1 MSQSKT
7 ARNEALLMRRL
18 VNLKVKGV
26 SVAEHTSEFQNLVN
40 RLATIKMELDDEMQ
54 ALLLLSSLPDSWETL
69 VVSFSNSAPEGKL
82 TMSMVTNALFSEE
95 ARKKDM
101 SGDQSHALVTENRN
115 REELLAEEGFTGR
128 RSKMSARTSFRSE
141 AASMPHY
148 SNRYQDKSSSS
159 SCVKKT
165 ERAKSDLP
173 RISFDSSKDF
183 QGSEIVEIGV
193 EDGKGYKD
201 TYSNEMYSPGRS
213 KSKYSGGVGERER
226 PKSRKSLKK
235 PENSY
240 SRSNSSQNS
249 KSIDDSRRRRQAE
262 IGQNVVEPALDE
274 AAVRALISILSGYIK
289 HFLKDKD
296 FRTALHHNCFAS
308 LNFVELEE
316 GLMTESKVLSNLE
329 QAIETV
335 ERAAEERAS
344 AKELKKAS
352 LQLGVITGFNSD
364 DLKDG
369 FTSGIPN
376 SKLSACAHLYL
387 SVIYKLQKKDRIAAK
402 HLLQVFCDS
411 SFQARMMLLP
421 ELWDYLFLPHLSHL
435 KAWYIQEA
443 DSLADTSIKSRK
455 LKLLE
460 KVYNEIMDS
469 GTYQFAFYYKD
480 WLTEG
485 VEAPSIPSIHIPSI
499 SVRGIQKEYLQSH
512 SVQEVHQER
521 WFGHSLDV
529 GSPTGPFSP
538 QPMVSKR
545 LYEAVFGHS
554 NKPGA
559 NEVVEHYKGSEN
571 FDATSI
577 SSDGSAIEDKQALT
591 CSSGKVKHMDQD
603 IERDNAFHLCLH
615 AFLPVELNGNFENID
630 EESSCS
636 SIPRDFICPLT
647 GLLFEDPVTLET
659 GQTFERA
666 AITEWFKQGYRT
678 CPVTEKTLE
687 SQSVPHTNFILKRV
701 IDSWKSVRCRHLL
714 AFASQQEGEHRPKL
728 EAERAAFILQHLL
741 TSFSK
746 EERITNAKLLMSL
759 GGLQF
764 LVRRFDSG
772 NLTEKTT
779 VAALFS
785 SCIEADNGCRN
796 YIARN
801 IKKPCLLELIHSKQ
815 VKSRE
820 NAVLLLTE
828 LICLDRRKDVNF
840 FLSGFQNEGMLDTM
854 HVLLVYLQ
862 SSLPEQRPLVA
873 VLLLHLDL
881 LALGRG
887 RDPTVLSLWSRLL
900 WFWGRLL
907 FPDCALSLVLQST
920 PLVFSDWALS
930 ARRISGWF
938 GLTQKGY
945 RCYDPISRQLYVSY
959 HVAFLEHLSYFQ
971 LPSLIAPVS
980 KADLVLIDPFL
991 SKNLVGCKWVYK
1003 VKTYSDGCLEC
1014 YKAHLV
1020 AKGFSQEYDIDY
1032 KETFATVAKMTTVRT
1047 LISIAVVRHWPL
1059 YQMDVKNAFLD
1070 VHLTEEVY
1078 MHPPLVFLIHSSG
1091 LVCRLRRALYSLKQ
1105 SPRTCFEASAMSEV
1119 KQHLLRTFEM
1129 KDLGPLR
1136 LTLPIPL
1143 DNPTLYRE
1151 LVGCLV
1157 YLTVTHPDLA
1167 YVVYVVSQL
1176 VFALCSPYWAAL
1188 IQILHYL
1195 HDTIFQRLVLSSTSS
1210 LDLVTYANAD
1220 WVSDVTDCK
1229 STSGFCL
1236 FLGDFLIS
1244 WKNKKQ
1250 TVVTRST
1257 AEAEYGAI
1265 AHATAEVEPRKYSIY
1280 REEAVDAITV
1290 ALDGSLYNEK
1300 IRAKCCRALLIL
1312 GGRFSSSGKIMIE
1325 DWILKQTGFL
1335 DGSDPNSLENEE
1347 DGVLVD
1353 EIIPSECRVLLMTIA
1368 EELAV
1373 PLRSLAEVTWT
1384 AKELYATISGGDS

>member
-1 MSQSKT
+1 MAMS
-7 ARNEALLMRRL
+7 L
-18 VNLKVKGV
+18 
-26 SVAEHTSEFQNLVN
+26 
-40 RLATIKMELDDEMQ
+40 
-54 ALLLLSSLPDSWETL
+54 
-69 VVSFSNSAPEGKL
+69 
-82 TMSMVTNALFSEE
+82 
-95 ARKKDM
+95 
-101 SGDQSHALVTENRN
+101 
-115 REELLAEEGFTGR
+115 EELLAEEGFTGR

-159 SCVKKT
+159 SRVKKT

-173 RISFDSSKDF
+173 RYGLRDELPTSDRLKGRRPRDNLITREKSDKGLKKETREKFERVSNDFNRISFDSSKDF

-226 PKSRKSLKK
+226 PKSRSGKDIEVDKGCGNKSKNHVLGRMSYSDNYRKSLKK

-308 LNFVELEE
+308 LNIVELEE

-411 SFQARMMLLP
+411 PFQARMMLLP

-443 DSLADTSIKSRK
+443 DSLADTPSKSRK

-469 GTYQFAFYYKD
+469 GTYQYAFYYKD

-571 FDATSI
+571 FDTTSI

-603 IERDNAFHLCLH
+603 IERDNAFHPEDGVIAEAWRLH
-615 AFLPVELNGNFENID
+615 SDSALGEGDANDNFGNSSPYPENPEITQILHGHPHTKENELTLKRLAKAVFDLQHTEGPLDLTDSTFLSQTENVDSFANSIKTMSSDEELNGNFENID

-666 AITEWFKQGYRT
+666 AITEWFNQGYRT

-687 SQSVPHTNFILKRV
+687 IQSVPHTNFILKRV

-801 IKKPCLLELIHSKQ
+801 IKKPCLLELIHSNQ

-881 LALGRG
+881 L
-887 RDPTVLSLWSRLL
+887 
-900 WFWGRLL
+900 
-907 FPDCALSLVLQST
+907 
-920 PLVFSDWALS
+920 
-930 ARRISGWF
+930 
-938 GLTQKGY
+938 
-945 RCYDPISRQLYVSY
+945 
-959 HVAFLEHLSYFQ
+959 
-971 LPSLIAPVS
+971 
-980 KADLVLIDPFL
+980 
-991 SKNLVGCKWVYK
+991 
-1003 VKTYSDGCLEC
+1003 
-1014 YKAHLV
+1014 
-1020 AKGFSQEYDIDY
+1020 
-1032 KETFATVAKMTTVRT
+1032 
-1047 LISIAVVRHWPL
+1047 
-1059 YQMDVKNAFLD
+1059 
-1070 VHLTEEVY
+1070 
-1078 MHPPLVFLIHSSG
+1078 
-1091 LVCRLRRALYSLKQ
+1091 
-1105 SPRTCFEASAMSEV
+1105 
-1119 KQHLLRTFEM
+1119 
-1129 KDLGPLR
+1129 
-1136 LTLPIPL
+1136 
-1143 DNPTLYRE
+1143 
-1151 LVGCLV
+1151 
-1157 YLTVTHPDLA
+1157 
-1167 YVVYVVSQL
+1167 
-1176 VFALCSPYWAAL
+1176 
-1188 IQILHYL
+1188 
-1195 HDTIFQRLVLSSTSS
+1195 
-1210 LDLVTYANAD
+1210 
-1220 WVSDVTDCK
+1220 
-1229 STSGFCL
+1229 
-1236 FLGDFLIS
+1236 
-1244 WKNKKQ
+1244 
-1250 TVVTRST
+1250 
-1257 AEAEYGAI
+1257 
-1265 AHATAEVEPRKYSIY
+1265 VEPRKYSIY

-1335 DGSDPNSLENEE
+1335 VGSDPNSLENEE

-1353 EIIPSECRVLLMTIA
+1353 EIIPSDDEEEEREDWLRILSASLIGDGKKSFLESISKCLGSGSLDLVRVCLTTVAWLSSALASLSDAEFQLPAFSALISQLKERLENGDLVEHKILASMCLLNFSKIPECRVLLMTIA

>member
-1 MSQSKT
+1 MAMS
-7 ARNEALLMRRL
+7 L
-18 VNLKVKGV
+18 
-26 SVAEHTSEFQNLVN
+26 
-40 RLATIKMELDDEMQ
+40 
-54 ALLLLSSLPDSWETL
+54 
-69 VVSFSNSAPEGKL
+69 
-82 TMSMVTNALFSEE
+82 
-95 ARKKDM
+95 
-101 SGDQSHALVTENRN
+101 
-115 REELLAEEGFTGR
+115 EELLAEEGFTGR

-159 SCVKKT
+159 SRVKKT

-173 RISFDSSKDF
+173 RYGLRDELPTSDRLKGRRPRDNLITREKSDKGLKKETREKFERVSNDFNRISFDSSKDF

-226 PKSRKSLKK
+226 PKSRSGKDIEVDKGCGNKSKNHVLGRMSYSDNYRKSLKK

-308 LNFVELEE
+308 LNIVELEE

-352 LQLGVITGFNSD
+352 LQLGVITDFNSD

-443 DSLADTSIKSRK
+443 DSLADTPIKSRK

-499 SVRGIQKEYLQSH
+499 SVQGIQKEYLRSH

-521 WFGHSLDV
+521 WFGQSLDV

-559 NEVVEHYKGSEN
+559 NEVVEHFKGSEN
-571 FDATSI
+571 FDTTSI

-603 IERDNAFHLCLH
+603 IERDNAFRPEDGVIAEAWRLH
-615 AFLPVELNGNFENID
+615 SDSALGEGDANDNFGNSSPYPENPEITQILHGHPHTKENELTLKRLAKAVFDLQHTEGPLDLTDSTFLLQTENVDSFANSIKTMSSDEELNGNFENID

-666 AITEWFKQGYRT
+666 AITEWFNQGYRT

-881 LALGRG
+881 L
-887 RDPTVLSLWSRLL
+887 
-900 WFWGRLL
+900 
-907 FPDCALSLVLQST
+907 
-920 PLVFSDWALS
+920 
-930 ARRISGWF
+930 
-938 GLTQKGY
+938 
-945 RCYDPISRQLYVSY
+945 
-959 HVAFLEHLSYFQ
+959 
-971 LPSLIAPVS
+971 
-980 KADLVLIDPFL
+980 
-991 SKNLVGCKWVYK
+991 
-1003 VKTYSDGCLEC
+1003 
-1014 YKAHLV
+1014 
-1020 AKGFSQEYDIDY
+1020 
-1032 KETFATVAKMTTVRT
+1032 
-1047 LISIAVVRHWPL
+1047 
-1059 YQMDVKNAFLD
+1059 
-1070 VHLTEEVY
+1070 
-1078 MHPPLVFLIHSSG
+1078 
-1091 LVCRLRRALYSLKQ
+1091 
-1105 SPRTCFEASAMSEV
+1105 
-1119 KQHLLRTFEM
+1119 
-1129 KDLGPLR
+1129 
-1136 LTLPIPL
+1136 
-1143 DNPTLYRE
+1143 
-1151 LVGCLV
+1151 
-1157 YLTVTHPDLA
+1157 
-1167 YVVYVVSQL
+1167 
-1176 VFALCSPYWAAL
+1176 
-1188 IQILHYL
+1188 
-1195 HDTIFQRLVLSSTSS
+1195 
-1210 LDLVTYANAD
+1210 
-1220 WVSDVTDCK
+1220 
-1229 STSGFCL
+1229 
-1236 FLGDFLIS
+1236 
-1244 WKNKKQ
+1244 
-1250 TVVTRST
+1250 
-1257 AEAEYGAI
+1257 
-1265 AHATAEVEPRKYSIY
+1265 VEPRKYSIY

-1312 GGRFSSSGKIMIE
+1312 GGRFSSFGKIMIE

-1335 DGSDPNSLENEE
+1335 DGPDPNSLENEE

-1353 EIIPSECRVLLMTIA
+1353 EIIPSDDEEEEREDWLRILSASLIGDRKKSFLESISKCLGSGSLDLVRVCLTTVAWLSSALASLSDAEFQLPAFSALISQLKERLENGDLIEHKILASMCLLNFSKIPECRVLLMTIA

>member
-1 MSQSKT
+1 MAMS
-7 ARNEALLMRRL
+7 L
-18 VNLKVKGV
+18 
-26 SVAEHTSEFQNLVN
+26 
-40 RLATIKMELDDEMQ
+40 
-54 ALLLLSSLPDSWETL
+54 
-69 VVSFSNSAPEGKL
+69 
-82 TMSMVTNALFSEE
+82 
-95 ARKKDM
+95 
-101 SGDQSHALVTENRN
+101 
-115 REELLAEEGFTGR
+115 EELLAEEGFTGR

-159 SCVKKT
+159 SRVKKT

-173 RISFDSSKDF
+173 WYGLRDELPTSDRLKGRRPRDNLITREKSDKGLKKETREKFERVSNDFNRICFDSSKDF

-193 EDGKGYKD
+193 EDCKGYKD

-226 PKSRKSLKK
+226 PKSRSGKDIEVDKGYGNKSKNHVLGRMSYSDNYRKSLKK

-249 KSIDDSRRRRQAE
+249 KSIDDSRRRMQAE

-308 LNFVELEE
+308 LNFVELE
-316 GLMTESKVLSNLE
+316 GGHMTESKVLSNIE

-411 SFQARMMLLP
+411 PFQARMMLLP

-443 DSLADTSIKSRK
+443 DSLADTPIKSRK

-485 VEAPSIPSIHIPSI
+485 VEAPSIPSVHIPSI
-499 SVRGIQKEYLQSH
+499 SVRGIQKEYPQSH
-512 SVQEVHQER
+512 SVQEVHQEG

-545 LYEAVFGHS
+545 LYEAVFGRSH
-554 NKPGA
+554 KPGA
-559 NEVVEHYKGSEN
+559 NEVVEDYKGSGN
-571 FDATSI
+571 FDTTSI
-577 SSDGSAIEDKQALT
+577 RSSDGSAIEDKQALT

-603 IERDNAFHLCLH
+603 IERDNAFHPEDGVIAEEAWRLHSDSAPGEGDANDDFGNSSPYPENPEITQILHGHPHTKENELTLKRLAKAVFDLQHTEGPLDLTDSTFLSQTENTDSFANCTFYIKCVH
-615 AFLPVELNGNFENID
+615 AFLPAELNGNFENID

-666 AITEWFKQGYRT
+666 AITEWFNQGYRT

-714 AFASQQEGEHRPKL
+714 AFASQQEGEHTPKL
-728 EAERAAFILQHLL
+728 EDERAVFILQHLL
-741 TSFSK
+741 TSFTK

-815 VKSRE
+815 IKSRE

-840 FLSGFQNEGMLDTM
+840 FLSGFQNEGILDTM

-881 LALGRG
+881 L
-887 RDPTVLSLWSRLL
+887 
-900 WFWGRLL
+900 
-907 FPDCALSLVLQST
+907 
-920 PLVFSDWALS
+920 
-930 ARRISGWF
+930 
-938 GLTQKGY
+938 
-945 RCYDPISRQLYVSY
+945 
-959 HVAFLEHLSYFQ
+959 
-971 LPSLIAPVS
+971 
-980 KADLVLIDPFL
+980 
-991 SKNLVGCKWVYK
+991 
-1003 VKTYSDGCLEC
+1003 
-1014 YKAHLV
+1014 
-1020 AKGFSQEYDIDY
+1020 
-1032 KETFATVAKMTTVRT
+1032 
-1047 LISIAVVRHWPL
+1047 
-1059 YQMDVKNAFLD
+1059 
-1070 VHLTEEVY
+1070 
-1078 MHPPLVFLIHSSG
+1078 
-1091 LVCRLRRALYSLKQ
+1091 
-1105 SPRTCFEASAMSEV
+1105 
-1119 KQHLLRTFEM
+1119 
-1129 KDLGPLR
+1129 
-1136 LTLPIPL
+1136 
-1143 DNPTLYRE
+1143 
-1151 LVGCLV
+1151 
-1157 YLTVTHPDLA
+1157 
-1167 YVVYVVSQL
+1167 
-1176 VFALCSPYWAAL
+1176 
-1188 IQILHYL
+1188 
-1195 HDTIFQRLVLSSTSS
+1195 
-1210 LDLVTYANAD
+1210 
-1220 WVSDVTDCK
+1220 
-1229 STSGFCL
+1229 
-1236 FLGDFLIS
+1236 
-1244 WKNKKQ
+1244 
-1250 TVVTRST
+1250 
-1257 AEAEYGAI
+1257 
-1265 AHATAEVEPRKYSIY
+1265 VEPRKYSIY

-1335 DGSDPNSLENEE
+1335 DGPDPNSLENEE

-1353 EIIPSECRVLLMTIA
+1353 EIIPSDDEEEEREDWLRILSASLIGDGKKSFLESISKCLGSGSLDLVRVCLTTVAWLSSALASLSDAEFQLPAFSALISRLKERLENGDLVEHKILASMCLLNFSKIPECRVLLMTIA

>member
-1 MSQSKT
+1 MAMS
-7 ARNEALLMRRL
+7 L
-18 VNLKVKGV
+18 
-26 SVAEHTSEFQNLVN
+26 
-40 RLATIKMELDDEMQ
+40 
-54 ALLLLSSLPDSWETL
+54 
-69 VVSFSNSAPEGKL
+69 
-82 TMSMVTNALFSEE
+82 
-95 ARKKDM
+95 
-101 SGDQSHALVTENRN
+101 
-115 REELLAEEGFTGR
+115 EELLAEEGFTGR

-159 SCVKKT
+159 SRVKKT

-173 RISFDSSKDF
+173 RYGLRDELPTSDRLKGRRPRDNLITREKSDKGLKKETREKFERVSNDFNRISFDSSKDF

-201 TYSNEMYSPGRS
+201 TFSNEMYSPGRS

-226 PKSRKSLKK
+226 PKSRSGKDIEVDKGCGNKSKNHVLGRMSYSDNYRKSLKK

-240 SRSNSSQNS
+240 SRPNSSQNS

-308 LNFVELEE
+308 LNIVELEE

-411 SFQARMMLLP
+411 PFQARMTLLP

-443 DSLADTSIKSRK
+443 DSLADTPIKSRK

-571 FDATSI
+571 FDTTSI

-591 CSSGKVKHMDQD
+591 FSSGKVKHMDQD
-603 IERDNAFHLCLH
+603 IERDNAFRPEDGVIAEAWRLH
-615 AFLPVELNGNFENID
+615 SDSALGEGDANDNFGNSSPYPENPEITQILHGHPHTKENELTLKRLAKAVFDLQHTEGPLDLTDSTFLSQTENVDSFANSIKTMSSDEELNGNFENID

-666 AITEWFKQGYRT
+666 AITEWFNQGYRT

-687 SQSVPHTNFILKRV
+687 IQSVPHTNFILKRV

-881 LALGRG
+881 L
-887 RDPTVLSLWSRLL
+887 
-900 WFWGRLL
+900 
-907 FPDCALSLVLQST
+907 
-920 PLVFSDWALS
+920 
-930 ARRISGWF
+930 
-938 GLTQKGY
+938 
-945 RCYDPISRQLYVSY
+945 
-959 HVAFLEHLSYFQ
+959 
-971 LPSLIAPVS
+971 
-980 KADLVLIDPFL
+980 
-991 SKNLVGCKWVYK
+991 
-1003 VKTYSDGCLEC
+1003 
-1014 YKAHLV
+1014 
-1020 AKGFSQEYDIDY
+1020 
-1032 KETFATVAKMTTVRT
+1032 
-1047 LISIAVVRHWPL
+1047 
-1059 YQMDVKNAFLD
+1059 
-1070 VHLTEEVY
+1070 
-1078 MHPPLVFLIHSSG
+1078 
-1091 LVCRLRRALYSLKQ
+1091 
-1105 SPRTCFEASAMSEV
+1105 
-1119 KQHLLRTFEM
+1119 
-1129 KDLGPLR
+1129 
-1136 LTLPIPL
+1136 
-1143 DNPTLYRE
+1143 
-1151 LVGCLV
+1151 
-1157 YLTVTHPDLA
+1157 
-1167 YVVYVVSQL
+1167 
-1176 VFALCSPYWAAL
+1176 
-1188 IQILHYL
+1188 
-1195 HDTIFQRLVLSSTSS
+1195 
-1210 LDLVTYANAD
+1210 
-1220 WVSDVTDCK
+1220 
-1229 STSGFCL
+1229 
-1236 FLGDFLIS
+1236 
-1244 WKNKKQ
+1244 
-1250 TVVTRST
+1250 
-1257 AEAEYGAI
+1257 
-1265 AHATAEVEPRKYSIY
+1265 VEPRKYSIY

-1335 DGSDPNSLENEE
+1335 VGSDPNSLENEE

-1353 EIIPSECRVLLMTIA
+1353 EIIPSDDEEEEREDWLRILSASLIGDGKKSFLESISKCLGSGSLDLVRVCLTTVAWLSSALASLSDAEFQLPAFSALISQLKERLENGDLVEHKILASMCLLNFSKIPECRVLLMTIA